1 MCSQPGARCIPKAIA
16 LLLALIAAVA
26 LFPSL
31 GNAQRA
37 AKKLSKQDVI
47 DLLTGDVPSD
57 QVAQE
62 ARKSG
67 ISFQVTASVAKE
79 IHDAGG
85 SDDLIRTLRTLA
97 ASAPAAPQTNL
108 PAVHSSS
115 PPVLV
120 IESKPGRSQVYVDDE
135 PVGSTSQQGRLK
147 LTQLPPGDHRVRI
160 SLSGYEDREEN
171 VTLIAGQTATV
182 DAPLSRVAA
191 QEVTPPAPSPQPE
204 EPSTP
209 STGQP
214 GFLGV
219 MAMQPQP
226 SGARGVVISGA
237 SPGSPAEQ
245 AGLKAYDTILAI
257 NGRRVTTLQNI
268 HDALLGHQVGE
279 SVQVTWYNGSRNI
292 TQPVQLVV
300 APQQSEITPQPP
312 PSPSPSPGNF
322 PHTGVVTFMVG
333 HDHQQNAQNYCIGI
347 MTIGNGMI
355 YYKGVRGNGPVH
367 NYEIPLDTIK
377 EARRNTLYLVAIGG
391 FHIKLKKGSN
401 YNFVVLNQQ
410 NQYQPPDA
418 ILAAI
423 DNAMGR

>member
-57 QVAQE
+57 QVAEE

-67 ISFQVTASVAKE
+67 ISFQVTAAVAKE

-85 SDDLIRTLRTLA
+85 TDDLIRTLRTLA

-171 VTLIAGQTATV
+171 VTLTAGQTATV

-191 QEVTPPAPSPQPE
+191 QEVTPPAPNPQPE
-204 EPSTP
+204 EPAAP

-312 PSPSPSPGNF
+312 HLLRLPPRQF
-322 PHTGVVTFMVG
+322 PAHGRRDLYG
-333 HDHQQNAQNYCIGI
+333 G
-347 MTIGNGMI
+347 
-355 YYKGVRGNGPVH
+355 
-367 NYEIPLDTIK
+367 
-377 EARRNTLYLVAIGG
+377 AR
-391 FHIKLKKGSN
+391 
-401 YNFVVLNQQ
+401 
-410 NQYQPPDA
+410 PPAECSELLHWDYDDRQWND
-418 ILAAI
+418 LLQ
-423 DNAMGR
+423 RCQRQRSRSQL